1 MSYSKIVKLASGNVQ
16 LQDASD
22 NPIKTLQPA
31 ANLELLPNNKGV
43 RVLQWQGENTDIL
56 ISEVDFTR
64 LDPAADVAF
73 SGDSQDLMM
82 LLGASFFF
90 ELVSG
95 GGGTIMSGYE
105 SDSYHA
111 FINAY
116 SAANTNFVITPNKIE
131 GIVVEIKYPCTLES
145 ARIRVTSAVAGSAI
159 VGLYKYDVD
168 LEAWELVAQ
177 TDPTSPFNLGVASQQ
192 EVSYAAPVDVEPG
205 IYASVIL
212 ADSAAS
218 IYNLRRPAGSTYFG
232 YNGTIGTTSD
242 RSYANLSLT
251 YTSILPSAPVLA
263 VNYRSGGLAPLLLH
277 KTIA

>member
-31 ANLELLPNNKGV
+31 ANLELLPNDKGV

-64 LDPAADVAF
+64 LDPASDVAF
-73 SGDSQDLMM
+73 SGTAQE
-82 LLGASFFF
+82 LLTLLSDSFFF
-90 ELVSG
+90 ELEG
-95 GGGTIMSGYE
+95 GSIMSGYE

-116 SAANTNFVITPNKIE
+116 SSANTNFVITPNKIE

-145 ARIRVTSAVAGSAI
+145 ASIRDTSAVAGSAI

-168 LEAWELVAQ
+168 LDTWELVAQ

-212 ADSAAS
+212 ADSAAT
-218 IYNLRRPAGSTYFG
+218 IYSLTRPAGSTYFG
-232 YNGTIGTTSD
+232 FNGTIGTTSD
-242 RSYANLSLT
+242 RSYANLILS

>member
-1 MSYSKIVKLASGNVQ
+1 MQYTKIVKLASGNVQ

-22 NPIKTLQPA
+22 NPVKTLQPA

-43 RVLQWQGENTDIL
+43 RVLQWQGEETDIL
-56 ISEVDFTR
+56 LSELDFTR

-73 SGDSQDLMM
+73 SGDSQDLMT
-82 LLGASFFF
+82 LLGDSFFF
-90 ELVSG
+90 KLEG
-95 GGGTIMSGYE
+95 GSIMSGYE
-105 SDSYHA
+105 SASYHA

-145 ARIRVTSAVAGSAI
+145 AKIRVTSAVAGSAV

-168 LEAWELVAQ
+168 LNTWELVAQ
-177 TDPTSPFNLGVASQQ
+177 TDPTSPFNLGVASPQ
-192 EVSYAAPVDVEPG
+192 EVFYTSPVEIEAG

-212 ADSAAS
+212 ADSAAT
-218 IYNLRRPAGSTYFG
+218 IYSLTRPAGSTYFG
-232 YNGTIGTTSD
+232 FSSTIGTTSD
-242 RSYANLSLT
+242 RSYAYLNLA
-251 YTSILPSAPVLA
+251 YTSTLPSEPVLL
-263 VNYRSGGLAPLLLH
+263 VDYRSGGLAPLLLH

>member
-16 LQDASD
+16 LQDASN

-31 ANLELLPNNKGV
+31 ANLELLPNDKGV
-43 RVLQWQGENTDIL
+43 RVSQWQGENTDIL

-64 LDPAADVAF
+64 LDRAADVAF
-73 SGDSQDLMM
+73 SGDSQDLMT

-90 ELVSG
+90 ELEG
-95 GGGTIMSGYE
+95 GSIMSGYE

-116 SAANTNFVITPNKIE
+116 SPANTNFIITPNKIE

-145 ARIRVTSAVAGSAI
+145 AKIRVTSAVAGSAV

-168 LEAWELVAQ
+168 LDTWELVAQ
-177 TDPTSPFNLGVASQQ
+177 TDPTTPFKLGVASPQ
-192 EVSYAAPVDVEPG
+192 EVFYTSPVNVEPG

-212 ADSAAS
+212 ADSAAT
-218 IYNLRRPAGSTYFG
+218 IYSLRRPSGSTYFG
-232 YNGTIGTTSD
+232 FNGTIGTTSD
-242 RSYANLSLT
+242 RSYANLNLA
-251 YTSILPSAPVLA
+251 YTSTLPSAPVLA